1 MSRHQSIREKSI
13 AYSLK
18 ACPAKLSAKHG
29 AKVCSPRSAVC
40 GLRSAVCPRAGF
52 TLIEMLAVVA
62 IIMLLAGMI
71 LAGVIL
77 AKGRGKVLTA
87 RRDIAQL
94 KSAWDTYYADYNAF
108 PDPTQITGNSIAN
121 GYMVTGRDVIQILRG
136 RENHRGQNSREI
148 PYMDFH
154 VNTTDFNDPWG
165 NPYRVALDVAFGGA
179 DPYDGEVDI
188 PGGTLRV
195 SVAAWSA
202 GEDGDDDTYGD
213 NICTWRK

>member
-13 AYSLK
+13 AYCLK

-29 AKVCSPRSAVC
+29 SKVCSPRSTVC

-52 TLIEMLAVVA
+52 TLIEMLTVVA
-62 IIMLLAGMI
+62 ILMLLAGLI
-71 LAGVIL
+71 LAALGV
-77 AKGRGKVLTA
+77 ARDRARVLMT

-108 PDPTQITGNSIAN
+108 PDPAQITGNSREN

-136 RENHRGQNSREI
+136 LENHRGQNQREI

-154 VNTTDFNDPWG
+154 VNTTYFNDPWG
-165 NPYRVALDVAFGGA
+165 KPYRVALDVAFAGGDA
-179 DPYDGEVDI
+179 YDGQIDT
-188 PGGTLRV
+188 PNGTLRM

-202 GEDGDDDTYGD
+202 GPDGSDGTDDDVR
-213 NICTWRK
+213 TWRE